1 MATAV
6 APTAQQV
13 VNSLAGGQ
21 ELNAPNTAL
30 KGGDYWVGSNGQV
43 YLKSAGVTG
52 ANGASADDVGS
63 NNPALLTDLK
73 TYGASQIND
82 PNPPPPAATGN
93 GTGGGGSTTSG
104 GGVLS
109 QDVINGVLQSIANS
123 IAGYNNTYQSDL
135 TTNNQN
141 QQNGDSQY
149 DTSGVNNTEGRAQ
162 SIQQAEQAG
171 AQGLKGLDAVLASLG
186 GLSGTGSL
194 LAGRAVA
201 STTNN
206 DIGSANQTF
215 TTNKQAIDNAKGA
228 YDTQYSQ
235 DDATLKNALDTDTKN
250 ANATGYQDLLDQAN
264 SIGDTS
270 LYQKYL
276 PLAVANT
283 APSAPLAATVIP
295 VSQATTASYG
305 ANSPLTVKAA
315 PSTAPIAP
323 AAGLTPTNS
332 ALSITKDNS

>member
-1 MATAV
+1 MATAP

-13 VNSLAGGQ
+13 VNTLAGGQ
-21 ELNAPNTAL
+21 ELNAAPTTLN
-30 KGGDYWVGSNGQV
+30 GGNFWVGSDGNV
-43 YLKSAGVTG
+43 YVKSAGVTG
-52 ANGASADDVGS
+52 ANGAAADNLGK

-73 TYGASQIND
+73 SYGATGITD
-82 PNPPPPAATGN
+82 PNAPAPAATG
-93 GTGGGGSTTSG
+93 GGGSGGSSTTSG

-123 IAGYNNTYQSDL
+123 VSGYTSTYQTDL
-135 TTNNQN
+135 GTNNAN
-141 QQNGDSQY
+141 QANGDSQY
-149 DTSGVNNTEGRAQ
+149 NTSGTNNTEGRAQ

-228 YDTQYSQ
+228 YDTQYNQ
-235 DDATLKNALDTDTKN
+235 DDANLKNALDTDTKN
-250 ANATGYQDLLDQAN
+250 ANATGYQELLDQAN

-283 APSAPLAATVIP
+283 APTTPLAPTVIP
-295 VSQATTASYG
+295 VAQATTASYG